1 MNLERWRITFVE
13 STLYSEVKKRETAKV
28 SKVVVYVSSLRAIN
42 ITTKILLSLDLLLP
56 RIT

>member
-28 SKVVVYVSSLRAIN
+28 SKVVVLSLR
-42 ITTKILLSLDLLLP
+42 
-56 RIT
+56 

>member
-1 MNLERWRITFVE
+1 MNLEPWRITFVE
-13 STLYSEVKKRETAKV
+13 SALYVEVKKSETAKV

-42 ITTKILLSLDLLLP
+42 ITTKIPLSLDLLLP